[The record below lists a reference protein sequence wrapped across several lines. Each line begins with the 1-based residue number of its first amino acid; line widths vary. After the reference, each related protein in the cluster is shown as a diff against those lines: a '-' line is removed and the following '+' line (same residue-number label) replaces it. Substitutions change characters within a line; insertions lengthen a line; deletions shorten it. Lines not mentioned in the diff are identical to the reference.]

1 MDEIEISF
9 KGGVYMTVSN
19 LLHNL
24 NKEQQEAVKYTEGP
38 LLIMAGAGSGK
49 TRVLTHRIAY
59 LIDEKGVAPQNILAI
74 TFTNKAAREMQERVK
89 YLVGEGSE
97 YMWVSTFHSMCVR
110 ILRRDCDRIGYDSN
124 FSILDGSDQLT
135 VMKQVLKN
143 LNIDPKQYNPRTM
156 IAQISA
162 AKNEL
167 KTPEVFEKNAVT
179 LFEEM
184 VSKVYKE
191 YQRIIRKSQAMDFDD
206 LIMQTVHLFQRV
218 PEVLQY
224 YQRRFQ
230 YIHVDEYQDTN
241 DAQYKLVKLLANR
254 YQNICVVGDSDQSIY
269 AWRGANIRNI
279 LSFEKDYTQ
288 AKVIL
293 LEQNYRST
301 KSILDAAN
309 HVISNNPNRKP
320 KKLWTENDSGQKL
333 TYFQGMSERHEA
345 LYITEKIQDL
355 LLGEKYSPKDIA
367 ILYRTN
373 AQSRAVEEALMKS
386 NINYQIFGGLKF
398 YDRKEIKDLIAY
410 LRLITNP
417 SDDISFERIVNV
429 PKRGIGAA
437 SIEKLQNYATRND
450 LSLFHAVAEIEQTSI
465 TGKAAR
471 ALVTFREMMK
481 NLMKQQE
488 FLTAKEMIESVL
500 EMTGYELMLK
510 NENTIEAESRI
521 ENIAEFMTV
530 AIDFEKNNEEDQSLI
545 TFLTDLALIADID
558 SLDEED
564 VGQQEK
570 VTLMTLHSAKGLE
583 FPVVFLIGMEENIFP
598 HSRSLEDEEEMEEE
612 RRLAYVGI
620 TRAEERL
627 FLTHAT
633 MRTLYGRSNYNEMS
647 RFISEIPEELIEG
660 LDQNKRSPFDS
671 FSMATEGVSSFRSSQ
686 RFQSRFNQ
694 KSQRERK
701 TVVTTSSTG
710 AENKEWKAGDKALHK
725 KWGVGTV
732 VKVQGSGEETELDVA
747 FPAPTGIKR
756 LLAKFAPITKQ

>member
-500 EMTGYELMLK
+500 QMTGYELMLK

-633 MRTLYGRSNYNEMS
+633 MRTLYGRPNYNEMS

-671 FSMATEGVSSFRSSQ
+671 FSMATEGVSSFRGSQ